1 MYYTKSTDKFIWGN
15 NQNVSE
21 FIFLG

>member
-15 NQNVSE
+15 NPNVSE
-21 FIFLG
+21 IIFLG